1 MDWRTDILPAPTKRG
16 LDHLSKASW
25 LERGKWY
32 LAGGTALA
40 LQVGHRQSVDLDFF
54 TTEKMF
60 TPESVLN
67 NFSESPN
74 EWRTDVLRENTIYG
88 ELLGAKTSFIAYP
101 FFIPSKEKLQYG
113 LVPVLDKDDIAVM
126 KIVAI
131 SQRGKKRDF
140 VDLYWYAKNVA
151 PIASVIEKLPT
162 QYPTVAHDYY
172 HIIKSLTYFDDA
184 EPELMPPLFR
194 VASWEDIK
202 NFFRVE
208 VPAISKRI
216 LHLE

>member
-1 MDWRTDILPAPTKRG
+1 MNWRTDILPVKTKRG
-16 LDHLSKASW
+16 LDHLRDASW
-25 LERGKWY
+25 LAHGKWY

-54 TTEKMF
+54 TTEKIF

-67 NFSESPN
+67 NFGDT
-74 EWRTDVLRENTIYG
+74 EWRTDTLRENTIYG
-88 ELLGAKTSFIAYP
+88 ELLGAKASFIAYP
-101 FFIPSKEKLQYG
+101 FFIPAKEMLRYG
-113 LVPVLDKDDIAVM
+113 SVPVLDKDDIAVM

-140 VDLYWYAKNVA
+140 VDLYWYSKNVLPLA
-151 PIASVIEKLPT
+151 TIIEKLPM

-184 EPELMPPLFR
+184 EEELMPPSFSQATWEEIKGYFR
-194 VASWEDIK
+194 Q
-202 NFFRVE
+202 E
-208 VPAISKRI
+208 VPAVSKRI
-216 LHLE
+216 LHLG